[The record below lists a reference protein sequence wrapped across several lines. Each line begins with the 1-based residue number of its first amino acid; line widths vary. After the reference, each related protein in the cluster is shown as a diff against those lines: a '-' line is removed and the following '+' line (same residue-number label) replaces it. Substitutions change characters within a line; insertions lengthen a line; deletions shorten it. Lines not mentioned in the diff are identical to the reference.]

1 MEFSGGRVRAGLLRL
16 GSVANRDGVDIVI
29 GDLVVVDIVVVVD
42 VVVFVVAIVVVA
54 IVVVVVVTLL
64 GILKLEV
71 CGSGEVVANTKVVVV
86 GNGVV
91 SLVDVISSVCTLLV
105 AFTAGS
111 CVVVV
116 VVVSFIAIP

>member
-29 GDLVVVDIVVVVD
+29 GDLVVVDVVVVD

-54 IVVVVVVTLL
+54 IVVVVVVVTLL

-105 AFTAGS
+105 AFMAGS

-116 VVVSFIAIP
+116 VVVSFIVIP